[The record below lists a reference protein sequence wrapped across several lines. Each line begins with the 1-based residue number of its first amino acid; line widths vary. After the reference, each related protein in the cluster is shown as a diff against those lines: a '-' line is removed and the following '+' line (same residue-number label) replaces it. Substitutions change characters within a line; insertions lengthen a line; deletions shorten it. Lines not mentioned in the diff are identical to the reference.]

1 MQKIRVSQSSAASV
15 TLGLGKPQDYQ
26 AYTLSTSSLATMMQS
41 IFRKR
46 HETQEITPISGPLEA
61 EASGIDKLQ
70 HLHQFEKMH
79 KLDPNMPLDELSDI
93 DAAIATGNA
102 EKGLEIEH
110 ALMEDNSP
118 YPEVRAVVRNY
129 DVDVPANTV
138 RAWVIGLVLCTIG
151 SGVNMLFSLRNPSV
165 AITTYVI
172 QLVAYP
178 IGVGWDMVMPDRE
191 WNLFGLRFNLR
202 PGKFN
207 FKEHVVIVAMSNVS
221 QSTFLPD
228 PIALPLPDM
237 V

>member
-1 MQKIRVSQSSAASV
+1 MAF
-15 TLGLGKPQDYQ
+15 
-26 AYTLSTSSLATMMQS
+26 

-46 HETQEITPISGPLEA
+46 HETEEITPIQGPAEA
-61 EASGIDKLQ
+61 EASGIDKLR
-70 HLHQFEKMH
+70 HLQQFEKAH

-138 RAWVIGLVLCTIG
+138 RAWVIGLILCTIG

-172 QLVAYP
+172 QLIAYP
-178 IGVGWDMVMPDRE
+178 IGLGWDLVMPDKE
-191 WNLFGLRFNLR
+191 WNLLGLRFNLR

-221 QSTFLPD
+221 IP
-228 PIALPLPDM
+228 
-237 V
+237 